1 MKLTALFILASVAMA
16 EAPPPKSLSD
26 VDALRLEVVSLRLE
40 LAQRDRNEVIKDICT
55 AAQVPLQQCA
65 VNAATRTVSAIPA
78 KESK

>member
-1 MKLTALFILASVAMA
+1 MA
-16 EAPPPKSLSD
+16 EAPKPKPLSD

-40 LAQRDRNEVIKDICT
+40 LAQRDRNEVIKDICS
-55 AAQVPLQQCA
+55 AAQVPLDKCA